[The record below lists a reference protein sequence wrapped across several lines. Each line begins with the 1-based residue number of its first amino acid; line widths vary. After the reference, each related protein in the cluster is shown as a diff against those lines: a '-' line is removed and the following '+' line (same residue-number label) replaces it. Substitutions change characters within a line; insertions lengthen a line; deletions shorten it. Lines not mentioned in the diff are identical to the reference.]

1 MRRLGVLLVAL
12 AASAAQA
19 EVADSSPSGFT
30 VKVTLDIHAAPSAV
44 YQKLMRDVGAWWS
57 PDNTFSHNSHNLS
70 IEEQA
75 QGCFCEKLPDGGGV
89 RHMEVVY
96 VAPGKALVMTG
107 ALGPLQSLAATG
119 SMTIALTPASGG
131 TKLDVSYAVAG
142 YVAAGMN
149 TWAAPVNTVV
159 TEQFT
164 RLKNYVER
172 GDPAAK

>member
-1 MRRLGVLLVAL
+1 MRWLGVLFVGL
-12 AASAAQA
+12 AASAAWA
-19 EVADSSPSGFT
+19 EVADSSASGFT
-30 VKVTLDIHAAPSAV
+30 VKVTLDIHAAPSDV
-44 YQKLMRDVGAWWS
+44 FQKLMRDVGAWWS
-57 PDNTFSHNSHNLS
+57 PEHTFSHNSHNLS
-70 IEEQA
+70 IEEQV

-96 VAPGKALVMTG
+96 LAPGKALVLSG

-119 SMTIALTPASGG
+119 SLTIALAPASGG

-142 YVAAGMN
+142 YVPAGMN
-149 TWAAPVNTVV
+149 TWAAPVNSVV